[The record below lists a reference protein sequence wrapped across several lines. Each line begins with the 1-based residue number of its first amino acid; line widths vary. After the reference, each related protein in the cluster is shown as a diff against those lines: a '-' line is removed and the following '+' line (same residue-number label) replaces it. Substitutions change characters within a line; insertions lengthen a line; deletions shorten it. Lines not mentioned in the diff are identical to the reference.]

1 MKLCNYCGSTQA
13 DDVKF
18 CPSCGA
24 ADFSNRC
31 PQCGTVFNSP
41 FCPQCGIRPD
51 AKQRSCPSC
60 GTRYFSNACPN
71 CGYTAIRRQSGGAAK
86 YQTVD
91 EPPMSRGPVTLPY
104 QPMTQE
110 TSPKSRLVA
119 LLLLIFLGVFG
130 IHRFYVG
137 KIGTGLL
144 YLFTM
149 GFWGIGW
156 LVDLILILS
165 GKFRDKQNRCLQDW

>member
-41 FCPQCGIRPD
+41 FCPQCGISAD

-71 CGYTAIRRQSGGAAK
+71 CGYTTLRTPTGAAGQ
-86 YQTVD
+86 YRISPDPVQTRTAA
-91 EPPMSRGPVTLPY
+91 PLQY
-104 QPMTQE
+104 QPMTPLV
-110 TSPKSRLVA
+110 SAKSRLVA
-119 LLLLIFLGVFG
+119 LLLALFLGVFG
-130 IHRFYVG
+130 VHRFYVG
-137 KIGTGLL
+137 KIGSGLV

-149 GFWGIGW
+149 GLWGIGW
-156 LVDLILILS
+156 LIDVILILA
-165 GKFRDKQNRCLQDW
+165 GKFRDKESRYLETW

>member
-71 CGYTAIRRQSGGAAK
+71 CGYTTLRQSRAAQQF
-86 YQTVD
+86 YEARQTPNPTVL
-91 EPPMSRGPVTLPY
+91 TY
-104 QPMTQE
+104 QPMTPQV
-110 TSPKSRLVA
+110 SPKSRLVA
-119 LLLLIFLGVFG
+119 LLLAFFLGVFG
-130 IHRFYVG
+130 VHRFYVG
-137 KIGTGLL
+137 KIGTGIL
-144 YLFTM
+144 YLCTM
-149 GFWGIGW
+149 GLWGIGW
-156 LVDLILILS
+156 LIDLILILA
-165 GKFRDKQNRCLQDW
+165 GRFRDSQNRYLETW